1 MTDLIL
7 DQPEA
12 QAMDQPPVRVYYS
25 IETKGFYP
33 DAMTYEYLPPDLVE
47 MPLEDYQE
55 YITGKEGY
63 MQVFD
68 EKGPRLEKIPAA
80 DPNIP
85 VEPTTAERIQA
96 LEDKV
101 AALTEKVNALLE
113 AKN

>member
-1 MTDLIL
+1 MEED
-7 DQPEA
+7 
-12 QAMDQPPVRVYYS
+12 VKYYYS
-25 IETKGFYP
+25 VETKGFYP
-33 DAMTYEYLPPDLVE
+33 SSVDYPELPSDLKE
-47 MPLEDYQE
+47 ISKEDYE
-55 YITGKEGY
+55 LFFSGKEGY
-63 MQVFD
+63 TQVFD

-101 AALTEKVNALLE
+101 AELTEKVNALLE